1 MAGNRNPI
9 VSYMQ
14 SCMKDMS
21 KFACGVEAVA
31 GSPAGRHFMAHA
43 QPPGLMAAVRGW
55 WREMEARG
63 SFTTCPDGFD
73 GSDWYA
79 EPYASNTRIHEYV
92 KDVYVEGF
100 RPELL
105 LSACSYGTEYPK
117 SVIAVFGTVRNTGVC
132 TVFLKHHCFFHAL
145 WLLYILYV
153 EDIVRSLCVVNTYGR
168 VYLSGQSGSLDVD
181 KPVKVRLLGGEPCG
195 LLDFTEPV
203 VKGSGADE
211 FYIRSYD
218 DGYNG
223 AIAVSMNLDF
233 PLRVPAFKSRTPSL
247 FDII

>member
-1 MAGNRNPI
+1 MANNI
-9 VSYMQ
+9 DAIEVYMRA
-14 SCMKDMS
+14 CMKDMTM
-21 KFACGVEAVA
+21 FGARVTHVA
-31 GSPAGRHFMAHA
+31 NMSAGRYFLSRV
-43 QPPGLMAAVRGW
+43 QPAEVTITVREWWQRMMSHGFYEPPSYGLG
-55 WREMEARG
+55 
-63 SFTTCPDGFD
+63 D
-73 GSDWYA
+73 SDWYA

-105 LSACSYGTEYPK
+105 LSAYSCGTEYPR

-168 VYLSGQSGSLDVD
+168 VYLSGQSGSLDVNR
-181 KPVKVRLLGGEPCG
+181 PVRVRLLGGEPCG

-203 VKGSGADE
+203 VKGTGADE
-211 FYIRSYD
+211 FHIRSYD
-218 DGYNG
+218 DGCNG
-223 AIAVSMNLDF
+223 AIAVSMNLNMA
-233 PLRVPAFKSRTPSL
+233 RRIRAFIPDTPSL

>member
-1 MAGNRNPI
+1 MANNI
-9 VSYMQ
+9 DAIEVYMRA
-14 SCMKDMS
+14 CMKDMTMFGAKATHMANMS
-21 KFACGVEAVA
+21 
-31 GSPAGRHFMAHA
+31 AGRYFLSRV
-43 QPPGLMAAVRGW
+43 QPAEVTITVREWWQRMMSHGFCEPPSYGLG
-55 WREMEARG
+55 
-63 SFTTCPDGFD
+63 D
-73 GSDWYA
+73 SDWYA

-168 VYLSGQSGSLDVD
+168 VYLRGQSGSLDVD

-203 VKGSGADE
+203 VKDSGADE

-223 AIAVSMNLDF
+223 AIAVSMNLNMA
-233 PLRVPAFKSRTPSL
+233 PRIRAFIPNTLSL